1 MSRSN
6 TILFILFHVFLPL
19 LVGSLIYLIF
29 RSDAIS
35 HSSTPNFLLF
45 SILIYSLP
53 DGCWLYA
60 LLCSLLFI
68 WKNQKDYWFQ
78 FWIILVFISSIG
90 TEIFQLQNIIPGT
103 FDLFDIL
110 FYSLAFILFK
120 IINKIQF
127 IKNKKVLL

>member
-6 TILFILFHVFLPL
+6 SILFILFHIFLPL

-29 RSDAIS
+29 RSGTVS
-35 HSSTPNFLLF
+35 QSSTPNFLFF

-68 WKNQKDYWFQ
+68 WKNKADYWFQ

-90 TEIFQLQNIIPGT
+90 TEIFQLQNIIFGT

-110 FYSLAFILFK
+110 FYSLSFILFI

-127 IKNKKVLL
+127 IKNKKVSL

>member
-6 TILFILFHVFLPL
+6 SILFILFHIFLPL

-29 RSDAIS
+29 RSGTVS
-35 HSSTPNFLLF
+35 QSSTPNFLFF

-68 WKNQKDYWFQ
+68 WKNKADYWFQ
-78 FWIILVFISSIG
+78 FWIILVFSSSIG
-90 TEIFQLQNIIPGT
+90 TEIFQLQNIIFGT

-110 FYSLAFILFK
+110 FYSLSFILFI

-127 IKNKKVLL
+127 IKNKKVSL

>member
-6 TILFILFHVFLPL
+6 TILFILFHVFLPI

-35 HSSTPNFLLF
+35 QSATPNFLFF

-60 LLCSLLFI
+60 LSSSLLLI
-68 WKNQKDYWFQ
+68 WKNQTDYWFQ
-78 FWIILVFISSIG
+78 FWIILVFISSIA

-110 FYSLAFILFK
+110 CYSLAFILFI

-127 IKNKKVLL
+127 IKNKKVSL